1 MKECRYPGLLY
12 SLLEERVGTDLEI
25 VCKDGSFSCH
35 AVMLAVSEQ
44 WWRNLL
50 EPSEQS
56 IGTFKFKIRHF
67 TKVLRA
73 FSLFIM
79 EKSLFFATNSNF
91 LMPISFDPKS

>member
-1 MKECRYPGLLY
+1 MITRALKDFCLDNKNLKFFFSERMKECRYPGLLY

-56 IGTFKFKIRHF
+56 IGTF
-67 TKVLRA
+67 
-73 FSLFIM
+73 
-79 EKSLFFATNSNF
+79 
-91 LMPISFDPKS
+91 